1 MRVLA
6 VDDDKASIK
15 ALQGFLSSLMPDAE
29 CFYYDE
35 PLSALAKARD
45 TEIDIAFLDVKM
57 PELSGLDLA
66 QYLVELNPFV
76 NLIFFSEHTEY
87 AYDAMKLHASG
98 FLKKPGSES
107 DIKNEL
113 DSLRFPSSMK
123 RYKRVFA
130 QTFGDFELFVDG
142 KPVEF
147 KYKKTKEIVAILI
160 NNKGAQTTNGEI
172 ISSLWEDD
180 GDPEK
185 KLSYLRNL
193 RQDLQNTL
201 SGLKLDGIILKQRG
215 SMAIAKDKIECDLF
229 DWLEK
234 KNDSKYRY
242 AGDYMNQYSWSE
254 YYLAQL
260 DEISYSLEDEE

>member
-113 DSLRFPSSMK
+113 DSL
-123 RYKRVFA
+123 
-130 QTFGDFELFVDG
+130 
-142 KPVEF
+142 
-147 KYKKTKEIVAILI
+147 KEYL
-160 NNKGAQTTNGEI
+160 NN
-172 ISSLWEDD
+172 
-180 GDPEK
+180 
-185 KLSYLRNL
+185 
-193 RQDLQNTL
+193 
-201 SGLKLDGIILKQRG
+201 
-215 SMAIAKDKIECDLF
+215 
-229 DWLEK
+229 
-234 KNDSKYRY
+234 
-242 AGDYMNQYSWSE
+242 
-254 YYLAQL
+254 
-260 DEISYSLEDEE
+260 